1 MTGARLRGLFLAAA
15 LCSALLL
22 LPGSSCRQHVE
33 GYLPG
38 ECSDTADNDAD
49 GLFDCADSDCSGA
62 QACMDDDDSSD
73 DDDIG
78 DDDSTPEAC
87 RPVEHLWDPATEPQL
102 LPCEPTLEKCDLI
115 DNDLDGYI
123 DPHCG
128 TQTCAS
134 SSDCTLDGLLH
145 DSDCDHEQPG
155 GPVCTWIDGVPFTPD
170 HLECRGKLC
179 PPGLKCVQGDCVE
192 PGKGLPHSPCDSG
205 LDCPINAGC
214 LPNPQHPTGSCVWF
228 CQTLP
233 CPAGYLCSELLI
245 QGEGQMVSHWTCE
258 PT

>member
-1 MTGARLRGLFLAAA
+1 MSRRAWGIA
-15 LCSALLL
+15 LVALLIGCSRAPTEGAQ
-22 LPGSSCRQHVE
+22 PGD
-33 GYLPG
+33 
-38 ECSDTADNDAD
+38 CSDNADNDGD
-49 GLFDCADSDCSGA
+49 GLFDCADPNCAGAPDCLG
-62 QACMDDDDSSD
+62 DDDDSSD
-73 DDDIG
+73 DDSGDDDIG
-78 DDDSTPEAC
+78 DDDAASEAC

-145 DSDCDHEQPG
+145 DSDCDPYHPG

-170 HLECRGKLC
+170 HLECRGMLC
-179 PPGLKCVQGDCVE
+179 PPGLKCVQGNCVE
-192 PGKGLPHSPCDSG
+192 PGNGLPHSLCESG

-214 LPNPQHPTGSCVWF
+214 FPASEGDATGTCVWF

-233 CPAGYLCSELLI
+233 CPEGYLCSELLI